1 MARPVHRLRHLQ
13 AFLRHERDLLEQD
26 NAHWLSWAF
35 GATSF
40 FIVAALV
47 LSRFS
52 VLALIILAVLSP
64 LIFLQIA
71 SIMAKHR
78 ESLGLGW
85 SSEGKQ
91 ALGEIRG
98 FNRDGTLEER
108 TDVEIGDLLNSCCQ
122 IYREVRGL
130 LKSDEWENAKGT
142 KLEAKTAAESALG
155 ALFDDALV
163 ISLSGIR
170 SKGQRRDAFAK
181 RMADPSIKG
190 PILESLE
197 DIRGEL
203 ERLKTEISLASVTT
217 VDDAPYTQALDR
229 IAEIRRAEEE
239 LRDTFRA

>member
-13 AFLRHERDLLEQD
+13 AFLRHERDYLEQP
-26 NAHWLSWAF
+26 NSHWLSWGF
-35 GATSF
+35 GATSI

-52 VLALIILAVLSP
+52 LMALFLLAVLSP
-64 LIFLQIA
+64 LIFLQIV
-71 SIMAKHR
+71 STISKHR

-85 SSEGKQ
+85 SSEGQQ
-91 ALGEIRG
+91 ALTEIRG

-108 TDVEIGDLLNSCCQ
+108 TDAEVGDLLNSCCQ

-130 LKSDEWENAKGT
+130 LKSDEWENATGA
-142 KLEAKTAAESALG
+142 KLEAKSAGEAALG

-181 RMADPSIKG
+181 RMADPSVKG

-203 ERLKTEISLASVTT
+203 ERLKAEISLASVTT
-217 VDDAPYTQALDR
+217 VTDTHYTQALDR

-239 LRDTFRA
+239 LRDTFRT